1 MSMANVIF
9 NTLEDEN
16 KNSEFIN
23 FVNNLPQKD
32 KMKLLLT
39 IQKIQD
45 YGIRQAI
52 KMEWVK
58 KLEDG
63 IYEIRSKLGNNH
75 QRALYFQKIGN
86 EYIITHGFTKKTNKT
101 PPREILRSKKI
112 IDRYKRGELN
122 ELNF

>member
-1 MSMANVIF
+1 MVNVVF

-16 KNSEFIN
+16 KSSEFIN
-23 FVNNLPQKD
+23 FVNSLPQKD

-58 KLEDG
+58 KLDDG

-75 QRALYFQKIGN
+75 QRALYFQK
-86 EYIITHGFTKKTNKT
+86 
-101 PPREILRSKKI
+101 
-112 IDRYKRGELN
+112 DRQ
-122 ELNF
+122 

>member
-1 MSMANVIF
+1 MVNVVF

-16 KNSEFIN
+16 KNSDFIN
-23 FVNNLPQKD
+23 FVNSLPQKD

-58 KLEDG
+58 KLDDG

-86 EYIITHGFTKKTNKT
+86 EYIITHGFTKKTKKT
-101 PPREILRSKKI
+101 PPREILRSKKMI
-112 IDRYKRGELN
+112 ERYKRGELN

>member
-1 MSMANVIF
+1 MANVIF

-63 IYEIRSKLGNNH
+63 VYEIRSKLGNNH

>member
-1 MSMANVIF
+1 MVNVVF

-23 FVNNLPQKD
+23 FVKGLPQKD

-58 KLEDG
+58 KLDDG

-101 PPREILRSKKI
+101 PPREILRSKKMI
-112 IDRYKRGELN
+112 ERYKRGELN

>member
-1 MSMANVIF
+1 MANVIF